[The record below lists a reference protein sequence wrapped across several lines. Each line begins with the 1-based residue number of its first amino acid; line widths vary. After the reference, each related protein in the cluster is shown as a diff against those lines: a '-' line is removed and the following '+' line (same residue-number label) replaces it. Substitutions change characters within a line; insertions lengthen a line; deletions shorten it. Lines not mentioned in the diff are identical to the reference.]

1 MAQARYVTS
10 QLGGPVV
17 VAKGEVDIVALD
29 VVGWFSTCR
38 RHLVCD
44 EPGSPRRCG
53 GQGDVLAGA
62 IAVFLALKTLGK
74 EPWTSDLATHA
85 GYSEAALMPCVRE
98 INRLHKAAGGAKL
111 QAVRK
116 KYSQEKHGCIAT
128 FNPINLDGALV
139 VN

>member
-1 MAQARYVTS
+1 MRIERTWCVFRS
-10 QLGGPVV
+10 GGGTKLRNRQRDG
-17 VAKGEVDIVALD
+17 ATIAA
-29 VVGWFSTCR
+29 SA
-38 RHLVCD
+38 
-44 EPGSPRRCG
+44 
-53 GQGDVLAGA
+53 VL
-62 IAVFLALKTLGK
+62 LALKTLGK